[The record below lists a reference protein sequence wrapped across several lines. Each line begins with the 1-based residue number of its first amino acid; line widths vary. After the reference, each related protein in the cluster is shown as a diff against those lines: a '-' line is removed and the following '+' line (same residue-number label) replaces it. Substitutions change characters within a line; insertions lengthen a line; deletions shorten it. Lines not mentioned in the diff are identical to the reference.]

1 MNPSSKLVYKMKLN
15 AADDDLITHED
26 CYVCD
31 KVDIEVDINEVD
43 DIVNDNFNDDVN
55 NDIEFDVNGGKKLT
69 FQINC
74 FYLVNLLL
82 VIKVINGGLLGHV
95 RVIKLRTNWND
106 FTKVMAICFSIYILS
121 FDNNG

>member
-1 MNPSSKLVYKMKLN
+1 MSKIKLI

-26 CYVCD
+26 DYVYD
-31 KVDIEVDINEVD
+31 DVDIEVD
-43 DIVNDNFNDDVN
+43 DIVNDNFHDDVN
-55 NDIEFDVNGGKKLT
+55 NDNDFDVNNDKKLNSP
-69 FQINC
+69 IDC

-82 VIKVINGGLLGHV
+82 VIEVINGGLLGHV

-106 FTKVMAICFSIYILS
+106 FTKVMAIWFSIYILS